1 MGVYVGLDVSLKQTS
16 VCVIDEAGKV
26 VWRGSCATSVAA
38 LAEVLKAHAP
48 SAVRIGIES
57 GSMTLFLWHGLRRQ
71 GFPVVC
77 LDARWAKKALSANPV
92 KTDANDAEGLAQL
105 VRVSWYKEVQVK
117 SLEAQRLRALL
128 TSRQQLVQARVSL
141 VNQVRGLLRPFGLV
155 VRPNRGQSFEER
167 VAELAAGDEIL
178 TVVTDTLVAAIADLE
193 KRVDVL
199 DKQVRQQGREMVEVR
214 RFMTTPSIGP
224 ITALAY
230 RAVID
235 DPTRF
240 AHSRDVGAYLG
251 LTPRRY
257 QSGEVDRDGGIS
269 KCGDGLL
276 RHLLY
281 EAANVLLTTVSSWST
296 LKAWGMKLLKK
307 IGSKRARAAV
317 ARKLAVILHR
327 MWVDGTDF
335 RYGKPAAAI

>member
-16 VCVIDEAGKV
+16 VCVIDEEGKV
-26 VWRGSCATSVAA
+26 VWRGSCGTSVAA
-38 LAEVLKAHAP
+38 LAEVLNEHAP
-48 SAVRIGIES
+48 SAARIGIES

-71 GFPVVC
+71 GFPVIC

-105 VRVSWYKEVQVK
+105 VRVNWYNEVQVK
-117 SLEAQRLRALL
+117 SIESHRLRALL
-128 TSRQQLVQARVSL
+128 TSREQLVRAKVSL
-141 VNQVRGLLRPFGLV
+141 TNQVRGLLRPFGLV
-155 VRPNRGQSFEER
+155 VRPNRGQSFAER
-167 VAELAAGDEIL
+167 VAELVAGDEIL
-178 TVVTDTLVAAIADLE
+178 TVVTDTLVAAIAELDKRIGVLE
-193 KRVDVL
+193 
-199 DKQVRQQGREMVEVR
+199 KQVRIQGQGIAEVR

-224 ITALAY
+224 ITALAF

-235 DPTRF
+235 DPARF

-257 QSGEVDRDGGIS
+257 QSGEVDRGGGIS
-269 KCGDGLL
+269 KCGDDLL

-281 EAANVLLTTVSSWST
+281 ECANVLLTAVSGWSS
-296 LKAWGMKLLKK
+296 LKAWGLRLMKKV
-307 IGSKRARAAV
+307 GPKRARAAV

-335 RYGKPAAAI
+335 RYGQPAAAV

>member
-16 VCVIDEAGKV
+16 VCVIDEDGKV

-38 LAEVLKAHAP
+38 VGDVLSKQAP
-48 SAVRIGIES
+48 DAVRIGIES

-71 GFPVVC
+71 GSPLVC

-92 KTDANDAEGLAQL
+92 KTDANDAEGLAHL
-105 VRVSWYKEVQVK
+105 VRVNWFKEVQVK
-117 SLEAQRLRALL
+117 SVEAHRLRALL
-128 TSRQQLVQARVSL
+128 TSRQQLVQAKVSL
-141 VNQVRGLLRPFGLV
+141 INQVRGLLRPFGLV
-155 VRPNRGQSFEER
+155 VRPNRGQSFADR
-167 VAELAAGDEIL
+167 VAELVAGDEIL

-193 KRVDVL
+193 KRIDVL
-199 DKQVRQQGREMVEVR
+199 DKQVRHQGRGMAEVR
-214 RFMTTPSIGP
+214 QFMTTPGIGP
-224 ITALAY
+224 VTALAY

-240 AHSRDVGAYLG
+240 THSRDVGAYLG

-269 KCGDGLL
+269 KCGDSLL

-281 EAANVLLTTVSSWST
+281 EAANVLLTTVSSKSS
-296 LKAWGMKLLKK
+296 LKSWGMKLLKK
-307 IGSKRARAAV
+307 VGPKRARAAV

-335 RYGKPAAAI
+335 RDGQPAAAV

>member
-1 MGVYVGLDVSLKQTS
+1 M
-16 VCVIDEAGKV
+16 
-26 VWRGSCATSVAA
+26 
-38 LAEVLKAHAP
+38 P
-48 SAVRIGIES
+48 
-57 GSMTLFLWHGLRRQ
+57 LFLWHGLRRQ

-77 LDARWAKKALSANPV
+77 LDARWAKKALSGNPV
-92 KTDANDAEGLAQL
+92 KTDANDAGGLAQL

-117 SLEAQRLRALL
+117 SLEAHRLRALL
-128 TSRQQLVQARVSL
+128 TSRQQLVQAKVSL

-155 VRPNRGQSFEER
+155 VRPNRGQSFEAR

-193 KRVDVL
+193 KRIDVL
-199 DKQVRQQGREMVEVR
+199 DKQVRQRGREMAEVR

-257 QSGEVDRDGGIS
+257 QSGEVDRDGSIS

-307 IGSKRARAAV
+307 VGPKRARAAV

-335 RYGKPAAAI
+335 RYGQPAAAV